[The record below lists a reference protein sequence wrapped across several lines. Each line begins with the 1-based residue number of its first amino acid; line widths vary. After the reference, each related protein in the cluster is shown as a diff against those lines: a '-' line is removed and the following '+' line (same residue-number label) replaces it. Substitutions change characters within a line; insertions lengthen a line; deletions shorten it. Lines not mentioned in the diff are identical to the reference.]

1 MKTLTLL
8 FLATAA
14 IPAASCGKG
23 PLTCTKHEC
32 KSLTPNPI
40 MSGAVNICE
49 RPDGYVRLE
58 DMAGTKLYECFCSVS
73 SMKDSAAKIC
83 AEGAVCRKAGS
94 ACSISGDCCAGLHCT
109 VNTCG

>member
-49 RPDGYVRLE
+49 RPDGYVRL
-58 DMAGTKLYECFCSVS
+58 
-73 SMKDSAAKIC
+73 
-83 AEGAVCRKAGS
+83 
-94 ACSISGDCCAGLHCT
+94 
-109 VNTCG
+109 